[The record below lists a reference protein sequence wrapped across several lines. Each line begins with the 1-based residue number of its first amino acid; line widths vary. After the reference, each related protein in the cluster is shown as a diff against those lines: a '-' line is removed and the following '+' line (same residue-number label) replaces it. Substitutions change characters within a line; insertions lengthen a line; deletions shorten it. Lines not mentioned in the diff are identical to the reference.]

1 MVDHTGRPKYVE
13 VAATLRGAIADGT
26 YPVGSE
32 LPSTAR
38 LTESFAVSTTVVR
51 AAVREL
57 QSEGLVIGQPGKAVY
72 VRAEPAEDRRT
83 GLEQQLADLAS
94 FVRSELARLD
104 KRVGGPDSD
113 DLAAVRRDLDVLA
126 DRVAELEAERPT

>member
-13 VAATLRGAIADGT
+13 VAASLRNAIAAGT

-38 LTESFAVSTTVVR
+38 LTEQFAVSTTVVR

-57 QSEGLVIGQPGKAVY
+57 RGEGLVVGQPGKAVY
-72 VRAEPAEDRRT
+72 VRAVPGEPSAT
-83 GLEQQLADLAS
+83 TPVEQRLD
-94 FVRSELARLD
+94 ELTAQRARLD
-104 KRVGGPDSD
+104 ERLTALEDKR
-113 DLAAVRRDLDVLA
+113 
-126 DRVAELEAERPT
+126 